1 MLHEL
6 ALEKI
11 IVLDGAMGTMI
22 QQHELTETDFRGEL
36 FKDHKFDLK
45 GNNDLLTLTAP
56 HIVEGIHTAFL
67 DAGADIL
74 ETNTFNSTSIAQS
87 DYGLESIVFELNK
100 QAAVTA
106 RRSIDLFQANNPGTT
121 KKFVAGVLGPTNRTA
136 SVSPDVN
143 DPSARN
149 VTFEELEIA
158 YYEACQGLAAGGADL
173 FLIETVFD
181 TLNAKAAIFAVNRYL
196 EQTKT
201 DFPIMI
207 SGTITDKSGRTLTGQ
222 TTEAF
227 WNSVRHAQPISIG
240 LNCALGAEDLAPYIE
255 ELSRISDCLVS
266 AHPNAGLPNAF
277 GEYDETPSYMGRVI
291 EHLLKAGH
299 VNIIGGCCGTSP
311 GHIREIAT
319 IAAKYKPRNFSI
331 IPAQVGI

>member
-1 MLHEL
+1 MSVKKMLQEL
-6 ALEKI
+6 ASEKI

-22 QQHELTETDFRGEL
+22 QQHNLTETDFRGEL
-36 FKDHKFDLK
+36 FLAHKFDLK

-56 HIVEGIHTAFL
+56 DIVEGIHTAFL

-100 QAAVTA
+100 QAALTA
-106 RRSIDLFQANNPGTT
+106 RRSIDLFQTNNLGTT

-149 VTFEELEIA
+149 VTFEELESA

-227 WNSVRHAQPISIG
+227 WN
-240 LNCALGAEDLAPYIE
+240 
-255 ELSRISDCLVS
+255 
-266 AHPNAGLPNAF
+266 
-277 GEYDETPSYMGRVI
+277 
-291 EHLLKAGH
+291 
-299 VNIIGGCCGTSP
+299 
-311 GHIREIAT
+311 
-319 IAAKYKPRNFSI
+319 
-331 IPAQVGI
+331 